1 MLDLSIP
8 GVQAALVLL
17 TLLDQDRAQTEKRIR
32 TYQVHYDTA
41 SNPEQRREIKTVLE
55 YLEICLEEA
64 DEAVDDI
71 LDDLNDLVGEEMDL
85 EDLYALLRNMAST
98 EPGSMS

>member
-1 MLDLSIP
+1 MI
-8 GVQAALVLL
+8 LL
-17 TLLDQDRAQTEKRIR
+17 TILDQDRAQTEKRIR

-41 SNPEQRREIKTVLE
+41 CAPEKRREIKIVLE

-71 LDDLNDLVGEEMDL
+71 LDDLNDLVGEDMEL
-85 EDLYALLRNMAST
+85 EDLYELLRSMAST

>member
-17 TLLDQDRAQTEKRIR
+17 TLLDQDRSQTEKRIR

-41 SNPEQRREIKTVLE
+41 CNPEQRREIKIVLE

-71 LDDLNDLVGEEMDL
+71 LDDLNDLAGEEMDL